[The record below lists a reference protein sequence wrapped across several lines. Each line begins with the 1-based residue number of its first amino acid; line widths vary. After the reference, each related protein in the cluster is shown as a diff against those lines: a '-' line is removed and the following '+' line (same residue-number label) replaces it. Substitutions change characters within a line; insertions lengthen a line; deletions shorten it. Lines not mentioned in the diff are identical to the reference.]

1 MSNLKFEG
9 NYIIKAKLKCITGL
23 HIGGSK
29 EKFEIGGIDNPVIKT
44 NFSITLPDGRHI
56 KEGMPYIPGSSLK
69 GKIRALL
76 EWQYDMVEP
85 VMEDGK
91 LKKSKV
97 NHGKKP
103 DIPIIFGVGNS
114 DKNTPPQPTRVKFN
128 DSYPTADTIN
138 RWQEELGEN
147 IYTED
152 KIENSID
159 RITSSANPRHQE
171 RVPAGSEFEIEI
183 VFKVFN
189 PEDHKRLLYVLEG
202 MKLLE
207 DDFLGGGGS
216 RGNGRVK
223 FEDICIVFRDKNYYR
238 GEGEEKLK
246 GRFNNIEEAIKNT
259 KQG

>member
-1 MSNLKFEG
+1 MAEFKFEG
-9 NYIIKAKLKCITGL
+9 NYVIKAKLKCITGL

-44 NFSITLPDGRHI
+44 NFSITLPDGRQI

-76 EWQYDMVEP
+76 EWQYDMVKAE
-85 VMEDGK
+85 VDNGK
-91 LKKSKV
+91 LKGVIIHSV
-97 NHGKKP
+97 KP
-103 DIPIIFGVGNS
+103 DIPLIFGVGNS
-114 DKNTPPQPTRVKFN
+114 DRQISPQPTRVKFN
-128 DSYPTADTIN
+128 DSYPTADTIS

-171 RVPAGSEFEIEI
+171 RVPAGSEFEVEV
-183 VFKVFN
+183 VFKVLQ
-189 PEDHKRLLYVLEG
+189 PQDHKRLLILFEG

-216 RGNGRVK
+216 RGNGKVK
-223 FEDICIVFRDKNYYR
+223 FEDICVVYRNKDYYR
-238 GEGEEKLK
+238 GQKPEEKK
-246 GRFNNIEEAIKNT
+246 GEFKSVEEAIQT
-259 KQG
+259 LKQG

>member
-97 NHGKKP
+97 NHGNKP

-189 PEDHKRLLYVLEG
+189 QEDHKRLLYVLEG

-223 FEDICIVFRDKNYYR
+223 FEDICIVFRDKKYYR
-238 GEGEEKLK
+238 GEGEEKSK

>member
-1 MSNLKFEG
+1 M
-9 NYIIKAKLKCITGL
+9 
-23 HIGGSK
+23 
-29 EKFEIGGIDNPVIKT
+29 
-44 NFSITLPDGRHI
+44 
-56 KEGMPYIPGSSLK
+56 
-69 GKIRALL
+69 
-76 EWQYDMVEP
+76 
-85 VMEDGK
+85 
-91 LKKSKV
+91 
-97 NHGKKP
+97 
-103 DIPIIFGVGNS
+103 
-114 DKNTPPQPTRVKFN
+114 KFN
-128 DSYPTADTIN
+128 DSYPTADTIK

-147 IYTED
+147 TYTED

-189 PEDHKRLLYVLEG
+189 LEDKKEEHNEDKKEGYNQDHERLLYILEG

-223 FEDICIVFRDKNYYR
+223 FEDICIVFRDKKYYR
-238 GEGEEKLK
+238 GEGEEKSK